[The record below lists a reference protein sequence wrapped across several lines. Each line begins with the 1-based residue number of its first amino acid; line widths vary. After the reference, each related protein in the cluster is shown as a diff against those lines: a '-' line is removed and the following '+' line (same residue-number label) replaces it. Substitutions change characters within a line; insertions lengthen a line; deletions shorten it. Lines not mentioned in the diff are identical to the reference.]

1 MRGVDNV
8 DKSEKEVQIISLK
21 SNQSINESNLMV
33 IPFVSMSKSK
43 VSILE
48 RTWESKGIERGIK
61 VVGSAEHGCPT
72 VQELDVMLGLF
83 RILIKNVG
91 FKYEYNKATGKV
103 NLPKVINF
111 TFQELSKELGYKT
124 YGGALKKKL
133 ENSVKCLNEVT
144 MYSNFALRDVEVDDY
159 IYDYNKE
166 ESFRIIEKYISYSYK
181 NKKKS
186 GEKIGNSKQIKE
198 QQSVEIS
205 DFFFN
210 SICNNYFKIY
220 NYDSYIGL
228 TKGLSKKLYLLL
240 TQWSKGYEKYLTYK
254 VLYDMLSL
262 DVVDSKK
269 EYYYNRLIKEAL
281 DELMSVGFIQDYE
294 VKKSEGI
301 IFVFNKSKRLA
312 SKYLDKYNTQEEI
325 IIRLQC
331 IGFDIDDLAKYYTKD
346 GEKYLKGV
354 LRYMD
359 YRIKNRK
366 DIINELDFIKSALDR
381 GDYGVTD
388 FLD

>member
-1 MRGVDNV
+1 MSNV
-8 DKSEKEVQIISLK
+8 DKLEKEIQIISLK

-33 IPFVSMSKSK
+33 IPFVSMSKTK

-48 RTWESKGIERGIK
+48 RTWESKGVERGIK

-72 VQELDVMLGLF
+72 IQELDVMLGLF

-91 FKYEYNKATGKV
+91 FKYEYNKTTGKV

-133 ENSVKCLNEVT
+133 ENSIKCLNEAT
-144 MYSNFALRDVEVDDY
+144 MYSNFALRDAEIGEY

-166 ESFRIIEKYISYSYK
+166 ESFRIIEKYVSYSYK
-181 NKKKS
+181 NKRKR
-186 GEKIGNSKQIKE
+186 GEKIGNSIQVKE
-198 QQSVEIS
+198 GQSVEIS

-220 NYDSYIGL
+220 NYGNYISL

-281 DELMSVGFIQDYE
+281 DELVQIGFIQGYE
-294 VKKSEGI
+294 IKRGEGI
-301 IFVFNKSKRLA
+301 VFIFNNTKRLS

-325 IIRLQC
+325 ITRLQC
-331 IGFDIDDLAKYYTKD
+331 VGFNIDDLARYYTKD
-346 GEKYLKGV
+346 NERYLKGV
-354 LRYMD
+354 LRYTD
-359 YRIKNRK
+359 FRIANRK
-366 DIINELDFIKSALDR
+366 DVVNEAEFIKTALDR
-381 GDYGVTD
+381 GDYNVSD